1 MEYKTESINRTY
13 NELRLNNEHL
23 YMEYVIITVFI
34 ILFGIFLYWAYLP
47 DYKRNPK
54 EFWRT
59 IIGMPIGML
68 LGGIGFRDLN
78 EKIRKWAVG
87 EKEKSKTE
95 K

>member
-1 MEYKTESINRTY
+1 MEYI
-13 NELRLNNEHL
+13 
-23 YMEYVIITVFI
+23 IITILI
-34 ILFGIFLYWAYLP
+34 ILFGVFLYWAYLP

-68 LGGIGFRDLN
+68 LGGIGFTNLN
-78 EKIRKWAVG
+78 ERIKKWATNKTQ
-87 EKEKSKTE
+87 KENTGTKK

>member
-1 MEYKTESINRTY
+1 MIEF
-13 NELRLNNEHL
+13 L
-23 YMEYVIITVFI
+23 IITILV
-34 ILFGIFLYWAYLP
+34 ILFSGFLYWAYLP

-68 LGGIGFRDLN
+68 LGGMGFTELN
-78 EKIRKWAVG
+78 DKIKKWATDKNR
-87 EKEKSKTE
+87 EKNKTE

>member
-78 EKIRKWAVG
+78 EQIRKWAVG
-87 EKEKSKTE
+87 KKNEKKTE

>member
-1 MEYKTESINRTY
+1 MEYI
-13 NELRLNNEHL
+13 
-23 YMEYVIITVFI
+23 IITILI

-68 LGGIGFRDLN
+68 LGGIGFADLN
-78 EKIRKWAVG
+78 ERIKKWATHKSEEE
-87 EKEKSKTE
+87 EKRKTE

>member
-1 MEYKTESINRTY
+1 MEY
-13 NELRLNNEHL
+13 
-23 YMEYVIITVFI
+23 IIIIVLI

-68 LGGIGFRDLN
+68 LGGIGFGGLN
-78 EKIRKWAVG
+78 EKFQKFLFHTLVTL
-87 EKEKSKTE
+87 KNKKTICQQRV
-95 K
+95 

>member
-1 MEYKTESINRTY
+1 MEY
-13 NELRLNNEHL
+13 
-23 YMEYVIITVFI
+23 IIIAVLI

-47 DYKRNPK
+47 DYKQNPK

-78 EKIRKWAVG
+78 EIIRKWAIR
-87 EKEKSKTE
+87 EKKESETE

>member
-1 MEYKTESINRTY
+1 MINGIFKKNMKY
-13 NELRLNNEHL
+13 I
-23 YMEYVIITVFI
+23 VIAVLI

-68 LGGIGFRDLN
+68 LGGIGFRNLN
-78 EKIRKWAVG
+78 EKIRNG
-87 EKEKSKTE
+87 QLEKKSKVKLKNKKRFANTVYN
-95 K
+95 

>member
-1 MEYKTESINRTY
+1 MKYI
-13 NELRLNNEHL
+13 
-23 YMEYVIITVFI
+23 IITVLV

-78 EKIRKWAVG
+78 EKIRKWAVE
-87 EKEKSKTE
+87 EKEQRKAE